1 MLKAILYYILVIA
14 EYIVTLIIGGLAVG
28 FYVAI
33 AMQTGYYKSHQAAL
47 ESAGTVVIVSFTV
60 LSGLIVWCTFSHYK
74 FSKFSLGKVV
84 PQAKWKAMT
93 YLTLPILGITMAYYA
108 ILNLLHIDFMPK
120 EMTQMNFLTFL
131 PFAIVGSFI
140 SGYVFYGAIQEELIR
155 CGKKFWVQTLTLC
168 IMMLPLCLLTESATG
183 NVMYYTVLGMASTVY
198 GCWAYQLTRS
208 SIVLYAVYLIPNLVP
223 SIITS
228 TPLCIALI
236 IVGIAMLIAGEIWLK
251 KHKDSIIAEEDEDE

>member
-1 MLKAILYYILVIA
+1 MLKAILYYILLIA
-14 EYIVTLIIGGLAVG
+14 EYMITLIIGGLAVG
-28 FYVAI
+28 FYVSIAI
-33 AMQTGYYKSHQAAL
+33 QTGYYKSHQAAL
-47 ESAGTVVIVSFTV
+47 ESAGTMIIISFTV
-60 LSGLIVWCTFSHYK
+60 LAGLIVWLTFSHYK

-108 ILNLLHIDFMPK
+108 ILNLQHIDFMPK
-120 EMTQMNFLTFL
+120 EMTQMNFLTIL

-140 SGYVFYGAIQEELIR
+140 SAYVFYGAIQEELIR
-155 CGKKFWVQTLTLC
+155 CGKKLWVQTLTLC

-183 NVMYYTVLGMASTVY
+183 NVMYYTVLGMVSTVY

-223 SIITS
+223 SVLTS
-228 TPLCIALI
+228 TPICFALI
-236 IVGIAMLIAGEIWLK
+236 LVGIAMTLGGGMWLK

>member
-1 MLKAILYYILVIA
+1 MLKAILYYILLIA
-14 EYIVTLIIGGLAVG
+14 EYMITLIIGGLAVG
-28 FYVAI
+28 FFVAV

-47 ESAGTVVIVSFTV
+47 ESAGTVIIVSFTV
-60 LSGLIVWCTFSHYK
+60 LSALIVWLTFNHYK

-93 YLTLPILGITMAYYA
+93 YLTLPILGVTMTYYA
-108 ILNLLHIDFMPK
+108 MLNLLHIDFMPK
-120 EMTQMNFLTFL
+120 EVTQMNFLTFL
-131 PFAIVGSFI
+131 PLAIVGSFI

-155 CGKKFWVQTLTLC
+155 CGKKFWVQMLTLC

-183 NVMYYTVLGMASTVY
+183 NVMFYTVLGMVSTVY

-208 SIVLYAVYLIPNLVP
+208 STVLIVVYLIPNLVP

-228 TPLCIALI
+228 TPLCFALI
-236 IVGIAMLIAGEIWLK
+236 IVGIAMTLGGGIWLK
-251 KHKDSIIAEEDEDE
+251 KHKDTIIAEEDEDE

>member
-28 FYVAI
+28 FFVAV
-33 AMQTGYYKSHQAAL
+33 AMQAGYYKSHQAAL
-47 ESAGTVVIVSFTV
+47 ENAGTVVIVSFTV
-60 LSGLIVWCTFSHYK
+60 LTALIVWFTFSHYK

-108 ILNLLHIDFMPK
+108 MLNLLHIDFMPK
-120 EMTQMNFLTFL
+120 EVTQLNFLTIL
-131 PFAIVGSFI
+131 PLAIVGSFI

-155 CGKKFWVQTLTLC
+155 CGKKLWMQTLTLC

-183 NVMYYTVLGMASTVY
+183 NVMYYTVLGMVSTVY

-208 SIVLYAVYLIPNLVP
+208 STVLFAVYLIPNLVP
-223 SIITS
+223 SVMTS

-236 IVGIAMLIAGEIWLK
+236 IVGIAMTLGGGIWLK

>member
-1 MLKAILYYILVIA
+1 MLKAILYYILLIA
-14 EYIVTLIIGGLAVG
+14 EYMITLIIGGLAVG
-28 FYVAI
+28 FYVSIAI
-33 AMQTGYYKSHQAAL
+33 QTGYYKSHQAAL
-47 ESAGTVVIVSFTV
+47 ESAGTMIIISFTV
-60 LSGLIVWCTFSHYK
+60 LAGLIVWLTFSHYK
-74 FSKFSLGKVV
+74 FSKLSLGKVV

-120 EMTQMNFLTFL
+120 EMTQMNFLTLL

-140 SGYVFYGAIQEELIR
+140 SAYVFYGAIQE
-155 CGKKFWVQTLTLC
+155 VQTLTLC

-183 NVMYYTVLGMASTVY
+183 NVMYYTVLGMVSTVY

-208 SIVLYAVYLIPNLVP
+208 SIVLYAVYLIPNLV
-223 SIITS
+223 SSVLTS
-228 TPLCIALI
+228 TPLCYALI
-236 IVGIAMLIAGEIWLK
+236 LVGIAMTLGGGMWLK